1 MHIYTFQKAHWTI
14 SVFIEQREDGKLPEI
29 ASVDTTKLHNVCV
42 HNTHNC
48 WKENEREQSER
59 RKKTN
64 CKKNSKLKCQ
74 KRIPRSNCEYYA
86 YLWKSISRFGPFE
99 DRPAQHSTAEHEHEH
114 THSSSA
120 WMRKMCCGKH
130 SFYLPVCQPACLLAS
145 HLSCAK
151 SAFPTLS
158 YFYSLALYLVY
169 VRALRIACEHL
180 WVSHTKNKPNGGG
193 ESTRT
198 PAIRTTLCI
207 EYIFYTYVSCAGWL
221 AGWLSLWSHGF
232 YRLFFQ
238 WARAHKHIAFGVSF
252 KC

>member
-14 SVFIEQREDGKLPEI
+14 SLFIEQREDGKLPEI

-59 RKKTN
+59 TKKTN

-99 DRPAQHSTAEHEHEH
+99 DRPAQHSTAEREHEH

-130 SFYLPVCQPACLLAS
+130 SFYLPVCQPACLLACQPS
-145 HLSCAK
+145 IVCKVSISNIILLLFIGIIFGLRACIANRMRTFMSK
-151 SAFPTLS
+151 S
-158 YFYSLALYLVY
+158 Y
-169 VRALRIACEHL
+169 
-180 WVSHTKNKPNGGG
+180 KK
-193 ESTRT
+193 
-198 PAIRTTLCI
+198 
-207 EYIFYTYVSCAGWL
+207 
-221 AGWLSLWSHGF
+221 
-232 YRLFFQ
+232 
-238 WARAHKHIAFGVSF
+238 
-252 KC
+252 